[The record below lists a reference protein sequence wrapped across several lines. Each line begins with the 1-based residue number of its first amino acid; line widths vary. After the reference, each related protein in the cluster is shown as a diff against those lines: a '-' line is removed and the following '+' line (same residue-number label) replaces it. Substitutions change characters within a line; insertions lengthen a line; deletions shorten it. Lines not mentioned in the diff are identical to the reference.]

1 MRHLKLSYSDVLSMP
16 VYERRFYLTSFV
28 QENEKKREQVENQQM
43 NSNNSKGTRTTKIS
57 GEQLKTKLKSGEIP
71 NQ

>member
-1 MRHLKLSYSDVLSMP
+1 MRHLKLSYGDVLSMP

>member
-1 MRHLKLSYSDVLSMP
+1 MRHLKMSYSDVLSMP
-16 VYERRFYLTSFV
+16 VYERRFYLTTFI

-43 NSNNSKGTRTTKIS
+43 NSSNSKGTRTTKIS
-57 GEQLKTKLKSGEIP
+57 GAQLKSKLKSGEIP